1 VCISFPHQ
9 HEGMPPGDKNCS
21 TTGIR
26 HRQYEGAKSYW
37 CNAPLRLLFEVKRRL
52 QAPRDY
58 VPVFISAAKKR
69 HDPTYTDA
77 LARGVKAPD
86 VDPYYFRNLSQIA
99 HPTSSTCAPPPT
111 RLFGHSNRPH
121 AAASMIAW
129 TTFYLHCLDHV
140 LSSRCSCSPTPEPH
154 IPVATHSRYSSIGS
168 TDAIGRQTSELMV
181 AGWGGLS
188 RAVTVRKIL

>member
-9 HEGMPPGDKNCS
+9 HAGMPPGDKNCS

-37 CNAPLRLLFEVKRRL
+37 CNAQLRLLFEVSDDSKRRGTMSQFSFQL
-52 QAPRDY
+52 LKKGMTPPTRTLWRGGE
-58 VPVFISAAKKR
+58 SA
-69 HDPTYTDA
+69 D
-77 LARGVKAPD
+77 L
-86 VDPYYFRNLSQIA
+86 DPYYFRNLSQIA

-154 IPVATHSRYSSIGS
+154 IPVATYSRYSSIGS